1 MKLHVE
7 ITIFISMFK
16 DLSIIIFR
24 KKALVKISTIP
35 PPKSPPS
42 NFVVYHM
49 KLLLYWSCLWWGR
62 EVNEYA
68 GHHG

>member
-35 PPKSPPS
+35 PPKSAPR

>member
-24 KKALVKISTIP
+24 KKALDKISTIP
-35 PPKSPPS
+35 PPKERTKQLCCISYEAFIILELFMVGEGS
-42 NFVVYHM
+42 
-49 KLLLYWSCLWWGR
+49 
-62 EVNEYA
+62 E
-68 GHHG
+68 

>member
-24 KKALVKISTIP
+24 KKALDKISTIP
-35 PPKSPPS
+35 PPKSAPS

-68 GHHG
+68 GYHG